1 MATQQQNKTPSKGN
15 MTAGIPAQQLQAQQ
29 RYWRE
34 HFRDEPYYM
43 QGKEFDAYEPAYR
56 LGIEARN
63 EHPGK
68 QFPEVED
75 KLRAEAASLGADAV
89 VVVVDRLQPVGAFV
103 SGPWFGRD
111 VDVIKGRKVVGVA
124 IKYRS

>member
-1 MATQQQNKTPSKGN
+1 MATQQQNKTPSNGN

-56 LGIEARN
+56 LGIQARN

-75 KLRAEAASLGADAV
+75 KLRMQYEAGQQAQRKLDWADARQAV
-89 VVVVDRLQPVGAFV
+89 RAAWDRSEQVLPGDGSLKQQP
-103 SGPWFGRD
+103 RH
-111 VDVIKGRKVVGVA
+111 
-124 IKYRS
+124 

>member
-75 KLRAEAASLGADAV
+75 KLRMQYEAGQQAQRKLDWADARQAV
-89 VVVVDRLQPVGAFV
+89 RAAWDRSEQVLPGDGSLKQQP
-103 SGPWFGRD
+103 RH
-111 VDVIKGRKVVGVA
+111 
-124 IKYRS
+124 

>member
-1 MATQQQNKTPSKGN
+1 MATQQQDKTQRKGDVQ
-15 MTAGIPAQQLQAQQ
+15 AGIPTQQLEAQR

-43 QGKEFDAYEPAYR
+43 QGKDFDAYEPAYR

-63 EHPGK
+63 QYRDR

-75 KLRAEAASLGADAV
+75 KLRMQYEANQQAQRKLDWADARQAV
-89 VVVVDRLQPVGAFV
+89 RAAWDRGEQVLPGDGSLKQQ
-103 SGPWFGRD
+103 SRH
-111 VDVIKGRKVVGVA
+111 
-124 IKYRS
+124 